1 MAKSIWRSVIGFK
14 PFSDLS
20 LLDLVT
26 MSLANKNIL
35 LGVSGGIAAY
45 KSAEL
50 VRELIHAHANVR
62 VVMTS
67 SAKEFI
73 TPLTFQA
80 LSGNPVL
87 SDEFEHAE
95 SPNGM
100 DHISLAR
107 WADAV
112 LIAPAS
118 ANTIA
123 KLTHGGADDL
133 LSTTCLA
140 TKAPITL
147 APAMNQ
153 AMWSNSAT
161 QDNVELLKKR
171 SMLFF
176 GPAAGSQ
183 ACGDVGEG
191 RMFEPHQ
198 LLLSLSNLFNT
209 GELTGINVLVTAGPT
224 REPIDPVRYISNR
237 SSGRMG
243 YAIAAAAH
251 EAGANVLLISGPVS
265 LPRPNDFE
273 CISITTAAEMFAAVQ
288 NKIET
293 QQIFIS
299 CAAVADYRPICKR
312 PEKIKK
318 LHDNLSVQ
326 MIRNP
331 DIIAEVAKLKSK
343 PFVVGF
349 AAETCELEVYAKQ
362 KLDRKR
368 LDMIAGND
376 VSDSQIGFDSP
387 ENALEVYWTGGHC
400 SLERDTK
407 TKIARRLISL
417 IAERYASTDKRS
429 NVTVLKNAKDRSQN
443 TR

>member
-1 MAKSIWRSVIGFK
+1 
-14 PFSDLS
+14 
-20 LLDLVT
+20 

-50 VRELIHAHANVR
+50 VRELVRAKAQVR
-62 VVMTS
+62 VIMTR

-87 SDEFEHAE
+87 TDEFEYAE
-95 SPNGM
+95 AANGM
-100 DHISLAR
+100 DHIALAR
-107 WADAV
+107 WADV
-112 LIAPAS
+112 MLIAPAS
-118 ANTIA
+118 ANTLA

-140 TKAPITL
+140 TKATIAL

-153 AMWSNSAT
+153 AMWANSAT
-161 QDNVELLKKR
+161 QDNVELLGKR
-171 SMLFF
+171 GFVFF

-198 LLLSLSNLFNT
+198 LVLSLSNLFNT
-209 GELTGINVLVTAGPT
+209 GELTGINVMVTAGPT
-224 REPIDPVRYISNR
+224 REPIDPVRYLSNR

-251 EAGANVLLISGPVS
+251 DAGANVQLITGPVS
-265 LPRPNDFE
+265 IAEPEGVE
-273 CISITTAAEMFAAVQ
+273 CISVSTAQEMFDAVQ
-288 NKIET
+288 TDIEDK
-293 QQIFIS
+293 QIFIS
-299 CAAVADYRPICKR
+299 CAAVADYRPVAKQ

-318 LHDNLSVQ
+318 LHEDLSVKLV
-326 MIRNP
+326 RNP
-331 DIIAEVAKLKSK
+331 DIIAEVARHENK

-349 AAETCELEVYAKQ
+349 AAETRDLEKYAKQ
-362 KLDRKR
+362 KLERKR

-376 VSDSQIGFDSP
+376 VSDTSIGFDSP
-387 ENALEVYWTGGHC
+387 ENALEIFWAGGHC

-407 TKIARRLISL
+407 TKIARRLIGL
-417 IAERYASTDKRS
+417 IAERYANTDKRS

>member
-1 MAKSIWRSVIGFK
+1 MSIFDR
-14 PFSDLS
+14 LS
-20 LLDLVT
+20 R

-50 VRELIHAHANVR
+50 VRELIRAHAHVR
-62 VVMTS
+62 VVMTR

-87 SDEFEHAE
+87 SDEFESTETA
-95 SPNGM
+95 NGM
-100 DHISLAR
+100 DHIALAR

-140 TKAPITL
+140 TKAPIAL

-153 AMWSNSAT
+153 VMWANSAT

-171 SMLFF
+171 GLYIF

-209 GELTGINVLVTAGPT
+209 GELTGINILITAGPT
-224 REPIDPVRYISNR
+224 REAIDPVRYISNR

-243 YAIAAAAH
+243 YAIANAAH
-251 EAGANVLLISGPVS
+251 DAGANVQLISGPVS
-265 LPRPNDFE
+265 IPKPEDFP
-273 CISITTAAEMFAAVQ
+273 CVSVTTAEEMFAAVQ
-288 NKIET
+288 NNIEN
-293 QQIFIS
+293 QNIFIS
-299 CAAVADYRPICKR
+299 CAAVADYRPISKQ

-318 LHDNLSVQ
+318 LHDDLSVQ
-326 MIRNP
+326 MVRNP

-349 AAETCELEVYAKQ
+349 AAETRELEKYAKQ
-362 KLDRKR
+362 KLERKR

-376 VSDSQIGFDSP
+376 VSDTRIGFDSA

-407 TKIARRLISL
+407 TKIARRLIGL

>member
-1 MAKSIWRSVIGFK
+1 
-14 PFSDLS
+14 
-20 LLDLVT
+20 

-50 VRELIHAHANVR
+50 VRELVRAHAKVR
-62 VVMTS
+62 VVMTH

-87 SDEFEHAE
+87 SDEFEQTETA
-95 SPNGM
+95 NGM
-100 DHISLAR
+100 DHIALAR
-107 WADAV
+107 WSDV
-112 LIAPAS
+112 ILIAPAS

-140 TKAPITL
+140 TQAPIAL

-161 QDNVELLKKR
+161 QDNVEILEKR
-171 SMLFF
+171 GILFF
-176 GPAAGSQ
+176 GPASGQQ

-209 GELTGINVLVTAGPT
+209 GELTGVNVMVTAGPT
-224 REPIDPVRYISNR
+224 QEPIDPVRFISNR

-243 YAIAAAAH
+243 YAIAEAAH
-251 EAGANVLLISGPVS
+251 DAGATVQLISGPVT
-265 LPRPNDFE
+265 LPNPDGIE
-273 CISITTAAEMFAAVQ
+273 CVSVTTAQEMFDAVQ
-288 NKIET
+288 TTINK
-293 QQIFIS
+293 QKIFVS
-299 CAAVADYRPICKR
+299 CAAVADYRPVTKQ

-318 LHDNLSVQ
+318 LHNDLSVELV
-326 MIRNP
+326 RNP
-331 DIIAEVAKLKSK
+331 DIIAEVAKLPEK

-349 AAETCELEVYAKQ
+349 AAETRELEKYAQQ
-362 KLDRKR
+362 KLERKR

-376 VSDSQIGFDSP
+376 VSESNIGFDSE
-387 ENALEVYWTGGHC
+387 ENALEVYWSGGHC

-407 TKIARRLISL
+407 QKIARRLISL
-417 IAERYASTDKRS
+417 IAERYASTHKRS
-429 NVTVLKNAKDRSQN
+429 NVTILKNAKDRSKN

>member
-1 MAKSIWRSVIGFK
+1 
-14 PFSDLS
+14 
-20 LLDLVT
+20 

-50 VRELIHAHANVR
+50 VRELIHARAQVR
-62 VVMTS
+62 VVMTQ
-67 SAKEFI
+67 SAKKFI

-87 SDEFEHAE
+87 TDEFEDAKSE
-95 SPNGM
+95 NGM
-100 DHISLAR
+100 DHIELAR

-118 ANTIA
+118 ANTVA
-123 KLTHGGADDL
+123 KITHGGADDL

-140 TKAPITL
+140 TKAQIAL
-147 APAMNQ
+147 APAMNRI
-153 AMWSNSAT
+153 MWANSAT
-161 QDNVELLKKR
+161 QDNVELLLKR
-171 SMLFF
+171 GVLFF

-209 GELTGINVLVTAGPT
+209 GELTGINVMVTAGPT
-224 REPIDPVRYISNR
+224 REPIDPVRYVSNR
-237 SSGRMG
+237 SSGHMG
-243 YAIAAAAH
+243 YAIAEAAH
-251 EAGANVLLISGPVS
+251 DAGANVQLISGPVS
-265 LPRPNDFE
+265 LETPVGVE
-273 CISITTAAEMFAAVQ
+273 CKSVITAQEMFDAV
-288 NKIET
+288 KTGIKT
-293 QQIFIS
+293 QQIFIG
-299 CAAVADYRPICKR
+299 CAAVADYRPVTKQ

-318 LHDNLSVQ
+318 LHDNLSVE
-326 MIRNP
+326 MVRNP
-331 DIIAEVAKLKSK
+331 DIIAEVAKQNNK
-343 PFVVGF
+343 PFIVGF
-349 AAETCELEVYAKQ
+349 AAETQELKKYAKQ
-362 KLDRKR
+362 KLEHKR

-376 VSDSQIGFDSP
+376 VSDTSIGFDSP
-387 ENALEVYWTGGHC
+387 ENALEIYWVGGNC

>member
-1 MAKSIWRSVIGFK
+1 
-14 PFSDLS
+14 
-20 LLDLVT
+20 

-50 VRELIHAHANVR
+50 VRELIRAGARVR
-62 VVMTS
+62 VLMTR
-67 SAKEFI
+67 SAKEFV

-87 SDEFEHAE
+87 SDEFEHSE
-95 SPNGM
+95 SANGM
-100 DHISLAR
+100 DHIALAR

-140 TKAPITL
+140 TKAPIAL

-153 AMWSNSAT
+153 AMWSNNAT
-161 QDNVELLKKR
+161 QDNVELLSKR
-171 SMLFF
+171 GLLFF
-176 GPAAGSQ
+176 GPGAGSQ

-209 GELTGINVLVTAGPT
+209 GELTGINVMVTAGPT

-243 YAIAAAAH
+243 YAIAEAAH
-251 EAGANVLLISGPVS
+251 DAGAKVQLISGPVN
-265 LPRPNDFE
+265 LVAPENINL
-273 CISITTAAEMFAAVQ
+273 ISVSTAEEMFVAVKT
-288 NKIET
+288 NIET

-299 CAAVADYRPICKR
+299 CAAVADYRPVTKQ

-318 LHDNLSVQ
+318 LHDDLSMQLV
-326 MIRNP
+326 RNP
-331 DIIAEVAKLKSK
+331 DIIAEVAKLKHK

-349 AAETCELEVYAKQ
+349 AAETRELEKYALQ
-362 KLDRKR
+362 KLERKR

-376 VSDSQIGFDSP
+376 VSDKNIGFDSA

-407 TKIARRLISL
+407 TKIARRLIGL
-417 IAERYASTDKRS
+417 IAERYANTDKRS

>member
-1 MAKSIWRSVIGFK
+1 
-14 PFSDLS
+14 
-20 LLDLVT
+20 

-50 VRELIHAHANVR
+50 VRELIRANANVR
-62 VVMTS
+62 VVMTR

-73 TPLTFQA
+73 TTLTFQA

-87 SDEFEHAE
+87 TDEFEHTE
-95 SPNGM
+95 SANGM
-100 DHISLAR
+100 DHIALAR
-107 WADAV
+107 WADAI

-140 TKAPITL
+140 SKAPIAL

-153 AMWSNSAT
+153 AMWANSAT
-161 QDNVELLKKR
+161 QDNVELLSKR
-171 SMLFF
+171 GVLFF

-209 GELTGINVLVTAGPT
+209 GELTNINVMITAGPT

-243 YAIAAAAH
+243 YAIAEAAH
-251 EAGANVLLISGPVS
+251 DAGANVHLISGPVS
-265 LPRPNDFE
+265 LAAPEDIN
-273 CISITTAAEMFAAVQ
+273 CVSVSTAQEMFDAVQ
-288 NKIET
+288 ANIET

-299 CAAVADYRPICKR
+299 SAAVADYRPVAKQ

-318 LHDNLSVQ
+318 LHDGLTVE
-326 MIRNP
+326 MVRNP
-331 DIIAEVAKLKSK
+331 DIIAEVAKSANK

-349 AAETCELEVYAKQ
+349 AAETRELEMYAKQ
-362 KLDRKR
+362 KLERKR

-376 VSDSQIGFDSP
+376 VSDTNIGFDSY
-387 ENALEVYWTGGHC
+387 ENALEVFWLGGHC

-407 TKIARRLISL
+407 TKIARRLIGL

>member
-1 MAKSIWRSVIGFK
+1 
-14 PFSDLS
+14 
-20 LLDLVT
+20 

-45 KSAEL
+45 KSAEI
-50 VRELIHAHANVR
+50 VRELVRAHAKVR
-62 VVMTS
+62 VVMTR

-73 TPLTFQA
+73 APLTFQA

-87 SDEFEHAE
+87 SDEFEQTEAA
-95 SPNGM
+95 NGM

-107 WADAV
+107 WSDAI

-140 TKAPITL
+140 TQAPITL

-161 QDNVELLKKR
+161 QDNVEILEKR
-171 SMLFF
+171 GFLFF
-176 GPAAGSQ
+176 GPASGQQ

-209 GELTGINVLVTAGPT
+209 GELSGVNVMVTAGPT
-224 REPIDPVRYISNR
+224 QEPIDPVRFLSNR

-243 YAIAAAAH
+243 YAIAEAAH
-251 EAGANVLLISGPVS
+251 DAGATVQLISGPVT
-265 LPRPNDFE
+265 LPNPDGIE
-273 CISITTAAEMFAAVQ
+273 CVYVTTAQEMFGAVQ
-288 NKIET
+288 AAINNQK
-293 QQIFIS
+293 IFIS
-299 CAAVADYRPICKR
+299 CAAVADYRPVTKQ

-318 LHDNLSVQ
+318 LYDDLSVELV
-326 MIRNP
+326 RNP
-331 DIIAEVAKLKSK
+331 DIIAEVAKLPEK

-349 AAETCELEVYAKQ
+349 SAETCELERYAQQ
-362 KLDRKR
+362 KLERKR

-376 VSDSQIGFDSP
+376 VSENNIGFDSK
-387 ENALEVYWTGGHC
+387 ENALEVYWSGGHC

-407 TKIARRLISL
+407 TKIARRLVSL
-417 IAERYASTDKRS
+417 IAERYASTHNRS
-429 NVTVLKNAKDRSQN
+429 NVTILKNAKDRSQN

>member
-1 MAKSIWRSVIGFK
+1 
-14 PFSDLS
+14 
-20 LLDLVT
+20 

-35 LGVSGGIAAY
+35 LGISGGIAAY

-50 VRELIHAHANVR
+50 VRELVRAQANVR
-62 VVMTS
+62 VVMTR

-87 SDEFEHAE
+87 SDEFEHSEAA
-95 SPNGM
+95 NGM

-107 WADAV
+107 WADTI

-140 TKAPITL
+140 TKASIAL

-153 AMWSNSAT
+153 AMWANSAT
-161 QDNVELLKKR
+161 QDNVEILKKR
-171 SMLFF
+171 GLLFF

-209 GELTGINVLVTAGPT
+209 GELTGINVMVTAGPT
-224 REPIDPVRYISNR
+224 REPLDPVRYISNR

-243 YAIAAAAH
+243 YAIAEAAH
-251 EAGANVLLISGPVS
+251 DAGANVQLISGPVS
-265 LPRPNDFE
+265 LIAPTDIK
-273 CISITTAAEMFAAVQ
+273 CVSVSTAQEMFDAVQ
-288 NKIET
+288 DDIES
-293 QQIFIS
+293 QHIFIS
-299 CAAVADYRPICKR
+299 CAAVADYRPVSKEA
-312 PEKIKK
+312 EKIKK
-318 LHDNLSVQ
+318 IHGDLSVQ
-326 MIRNP
+326 MVRNP
-331 DIIAEVAKLKSK
+331 DILAEVAKTDTK

-349 AAETCELEVYAKQ
+349 AAETRELEMYAKQ
-362 KLDRKR
+362 KLERKR

-376 VSDSQIGFDSP
+376 VSDSKIGFDSP
-387 ENALEVYWTGGHC
+387 ENALEVFWEGGHC

-407 TKIARRLISL
+407 TKIARKLISL
-417 IAERYASTDKRS
+417 IAERYANTDKRS

>member
-1 MAKSIWRSVIGFK
+1 
-14 PFSDLS
+14 
-20 LLDLVT
+20 

-50 VRELIHAHANVR
+50 VRELVRAHAKVR
-62 VVMTS
+62 VVMTH

-87 SDEFEHAE
+87 SDEFEQTETA
-95 SPNGM
+95 NGM
-100 DHISLAR
+100 DHIALAR
-107 WADAV
+107 WSDV
-112 LIAPAS
+112 ILIAPAS

-140 TKAPITL
+140 TQAPIAL

-161 QDNVELLKKR
+161 QDNVEILEKR
-171 SMLFF
+171 GILFF
-176 GPAAGSQ
+176 GPASGQQ

-209 GELTGINVLVTAGPT
+209 GELTGVNVMVTAGPT
-224 REPIDPVRYISNR
+224 QEPIDPVRFISNR

-243 YAIAAAAH
+243 YAIAEAAH
-251 EAGANVLLISGPVS
+251 DAGATVQLISGPVT
-265 LPRPNDFE
+265 LPNPDGIE
-273 CISITTAAEMFAAVQ
+273 CVSVTTAQEMFDAVQ
-288 NKIET
+288 AAINK
-293 QQIFIS
+293 QKIFIS
-299 CAAVADYRPICKR
+299 CAAVADYRPIAKQ

-318 LHDNLSVQ
+318 LHNDLSVELV
-326 MIRNP
+326 RNP
-331 DIIAEVAKLKSK
+331 DIIAEVAKLPEK

-349 AAETCELEVYAKQ
+349 AAETRELEKYAQQ
-362 KLDRKR
+362 KLERKR

-376 VSDSQIGFDSP
+376 VSESNIGFDSE
-387 ENALEVYWTGGHC
+387 ENALEVYWSGGHC

-407 TKIARRLISL
+407 QKIARRLISL
-417 IAERYASTDKRS
+417 IAERYASTHKRS
-429 NVTVLKNAKDRSQN
+429 NVTILKNAKDRSKN

>member
-1 MAKSIWRSVIGFK
+1 
-14 PFSDLS
+14 
-20 LLDLVT
+20 
-26 MSLANKNIL
+26 MSLANKNVL

-50 VRELIHAHANVR
+50 VRELARAQAQVR
-62 VVMTS
+62 VVMTRP
-67 SAKEFI
+67 AKKFI

-87 SDEFEHAE
+87 SDEFKHAE
-95 SPNGM
+95 SANGM
-100 DHISLAR
+100 DHIALAR

-140 TKAPITL
+140 TKAPIAL

-153 AMWSNSAT
+153 AMWNNSAT
-161 QDNVELLKKR
+161 QDNVELLRKR
-171 SMLFF
+171 GLLFF

-209 GELTGINVLVTAGPT
+209 GELTGINVMVTAGPT

-243 YAIAAAAH
+243 YAIAEAAH
-251 EAGANVLLISGPVS
+251 DAGANVQLISGPVS
-265 LPRPNDFE
+265 LPSPDNIE
-273 CISITTAAEMFAAVQ
+273 CISVTTAQEMFDAVQ
-288 NKIET
+288 AGIET

-299 CAAVADYRPICKR
+299 CAAVADYRPITKQ

-318 LHDNLSVQ
+318 LHDDLSVT
-326 MIRNP
+326 MVRNP
-331 DIIAEVAKLKSK
+331 DIIAEVARQDNK

-349 AAETCELEVYAKQ
+349 AAETRELNKYAKQ
-362 KLDRKR
+362 KLERKR
-368 LDMIAGND
+368 LDMIASND
-376 VSDSQIGFDSP
+376 VSDDNIGFDSP
-387 ENALEVYWTGGHC
+387 ENALEVFWTGGHC

-407 TKIARRLISL
+407 TKIARRLIGL
-417 IAERYASTDKRS
+417 IAERYANTDKRS
-429 NVTVLKNAKDRSQN
+429 NVTILKNAKDRSQN

>member
-1 MAKSIWRSVIGFK
+1 
-14 PFSDLS
+14 
-20 LLDLVT
+20 

-50 VRELIHAHANVR
+50 VRELVRAHAKVR
-62 VVMTS
+62 VVMTH

-87 SDEFEHAE
+87 SDEFEQTETA
-95 SPNGM
+95 NGM
-100 DHISLAR
+100 DHIALAR
-107 WADAV
+107 WSDV
-112 LIAPAS
+112 ILIAPAS

-140 TKAPITL
+140 TQAPIAL

-161 QDNVELLKKR
+161 QDNVEILEKR
-171 SMLFF
+171 GILFF
-176 GPAAGSQ
+176 GPASGQQ

-209 GELTGINVLVTAGPT
+209 GELTGVNVMVTAGPT
-224 REPIDPVRYISNR
+224 QEPIDPVRFISNR

-243 YAIAAAAH
+243 YAIAEAAH
-251 EAGANVLLISGPVS
+251 DAGATVQLISGPVT
-265 LPRPNDFE
+265 LPNPDGIE
-273 CISITTAAEMFAAVQ
+273 CVSVTTAQEMFDAIQ
-288 NKIET
+288 TTINK
-293 QQIFIS
+293 QKIFVS
-299 CAAVADYRPICKR
+299 CAAVADYRPVTKQ

-318 LHDNLSVQ
+318 LHNDLSVELV
-326 MIRNP
+326 RNP
-331 DIIAEVAKLKSK
+331 DIIAEVAKLPEK

-349 AAETCELEVYAKQ
+349 AAETRELEKYAQQ
-362 KLDRKR
+362 KLERKR

-376 VSDSQIGFDSP
+376 VSESNIGFDSE
-387 ENALEVYWTGGHC
+387 ENALEVYWSGGHC

-407 TKIARRLISL
+407 QKIARRLISL
-417 IAERYASTDKRS
+417 IAERYASTHKRS
-429 NVTVLKNAKDRSQN
+429 NVTILKNAKDRSKN

>member
-1 MAKSIWRSVIGFK
+1 
-14 PFSDLS
+14 
-20 LLDLVT
+20 

-50 VRELIHAHANVR
+50 VRELVRAHAKVR
-62 VVMTS
+62 VVMTR

-87 SDEFEHAE
+87 SDEFEQTEAA
-95 SPNGM
+95 NGM
-100 DHISLAR
+100 DHIALAR
-107 WADAV
+107 WSDAI
-112 LIAPAS
+112 LIAPTS

-140 TKAPITL
+140 TQAPIAL

-161 QDNVELLKKR
+161 QDNVEILEKR
-171 SMLFF
+171 GVLFF
-176 GPAAGSQ
+176 GPASGQQ
-183 ACGDVGEG
+183 ACGEVGEG

-209 GELTGINVLVTAGPT
+209 GELTGVNVMVTAGPT
-224 REPIDPVRYISNR
+224 QEPIDPVRFLSNR

-243 YAIAAAAH
+243 YAIAQAAH
-251 EAGANVLLISGPVS
+251 DAGATVQLISGPVTLS
-265 LPRPNDFE
+265 RPDGIE
-273 CISITTAAEMFAAVQ
+273 CVSVTTAQEMFDAVQ
-288 NKIET
+288 STIKK
-293 QQIFIS
+293 QKIFIS
-299 CAAVADYRPICKR
+299 CAAVADYRPLAR
-312 PEKIKK
+312 QPEKIKK
-318 LHDNLSVQ
+318 LHDDLSVELV
-326 MIRNP
+326 RNP
-331 DIIAEVAKLKSK
+331 DIIAEVAKLPEK
-343 PFVVGF
+343 PFVIGF
-349 AAETCELEVYAKQ
+349 AAETRELEKYARQ
-362 KLDRKR
+362 KLERKR

-376 VSDSQIGFDSP
+376 VSENNIGFDSE
-387 ENALEVYWTGGHC
+387 ENALEVYWSGGHC

-417 IAERYASTDKRS
+417 IAERYASTHKRS
-429 NVTVLKNAKDRSQN
+429 NVTILKNAKDRSQN

>member
-1 MAKSIWRSVIGFK
+1 
-14 PFSDLS
+14 
-20 LLDLVT
+20 
-26 MSLANKNIL
+26 

-50 VRELIHAHANVR
+50 VRELARAHANVR
-62 VVMTS
+62 VVMTH
-67 SAKEFI
+67 SAKEFV
-73 TPLTFQA
+73 TPLTFRA

-95 SPNGM
+95 STNGM
-100 DHISLAR
+100 DHIALAR
-107 WADAV
+107 WADVV

-118 ANTIA
+118 ANIIA

-140 TKAPITL
+140 TKAPIAL

-153 AMWSNSAT
+153 AMWANSAT

-171 SMLFF
+171 CILLF

-183 ACGDVGEG
+183 ACGEVGEG

-209 GELTGINVLVTAGPT
+209 GSLTGINVLVTAGPT

-251 EAGANVLLISGPVS
+251 DAGANVQLISGPVS
-265 LPRPNDFE
+265 LPEPEEFD
-273 CISITTAAEMFAAVQ
+273 CISITTAEEMFAAVQ
-288 NKIET
+288 KNIET

-299 CAAVADYRPICKR
+299 CAAVADYRPISKQ

-318 LHDNLSVQ
+318 LHDGLYVQ
-326 MIRNP
+326 MVRNP
-331 DIIAEVAKLKSK
+331 DIIAEVAKLKTK

-349 AAETCELEVYAKQ
+349 AAETRELKKYAKQ

-376 VSDSQIGFDSP
+376 VSDSSIGFDSS

>member
-1 MAKSIWRSVIGFK
+1 
-14 PFSDLS
+14 
-20 LLDLVT
+20 

-50 VRELIHAHANVR
+50 VRELVRAHAKVR
-62 VVMTS
+62 VVMTH
-67 SAKEFI
+67 SAKKFV

-80 LSGNPVL
+80 LSDNPVL

-95 SPNGM
+95 ASNGM
-100 DHISLAR
+100 DHIALAR
-107 WADAV
+107 WADAI

-118 ANTIA
+118 ANTIT

-140 TKAPITL
+140 SQAPIAL

-161 QDNVELLKKR
+161 QDNVDILQKR
-171 SMLFF
+171 GFLFF
-176 GPAAGSQ
+176 GPASGQQ
-183 ACGDVGEG
+183 ACGDTGEG

-209 GELTGINVLVTAGPT
+209 GELTDVNVMVTAGPT
-224 REPIDPVRYISNR
+224 QEPIDPVRYISNR

-243 YAIAAAAH
+243 YALAEAAYD
-251 EAGANVLLISGPVS
+251 AGANVQLISGPVALTQPEGVEYTS
-265 LPRPNDFE
+265 VKTAQDMFE
-273 CISITTAAEMFAAVQ
+273 AVQ
-288 NKIET
+288 ANIKA

-299 CAAVADYRPICKR
+299 CAAVADYRPVAKQ
-312 PEKIKK
+312 PDKIKK
-318 LHDNLSVQ
+318 LHDDLSVTLV
-326 MIRNP
+326 RNP
-331 DIIAEVAKLKSK
+331 DIITEVAKLSNK

-349 AAETCELEVYAKQ
+349 AAETRELEKFALQ
-362 KLDRKR
+362 KLERKR

-376 VSDSQIGFDSP
+376 VSENDIGFDNE
-387 ENALEVYWTGGHC
+387 ENALEVYWPGGHC

-417 IAERYASTDKRS
+417 IAQRYANTHKRS
-429 NVTVLKNAKDRSQN
+429 NVTILKNAKDRNQN